1 MKENE
6 NATGLSEAEA
16 HVQEAFKRVQEAT
29 DFDAEDENPIDI
41 IINYII
47 SLESKNA
54 KLKDELETSQRVCG
68 YYRED
73 AEKAKSN
80 LDTMRKIINGV
91 NGMTELVKNL

>member
-6 NATGLSEAEA
+6 NATGLSVAETR
-16 HVQEAFKRVQEAT
+16 VQEAFKRVQEAT

-47 SLESKNA
+47 GLESKNA
-54 KLKDELETSQRVCG
+54 KLKDELETSQRVCK

-73 AEKAKSN
+73 AEKVNGN
-80 LDTMRKIINGV
+80 LETMRKIISGV
-91 NGMTELVKNL
+91 NGMTELAKNL

>member
-16 HVQEAFKRVQEAT
+16 HIQEAFKRVQETT

-47 SLESKNA
+47 GIESKNA

-73 AEKAKSN
+73 AEKPKAILTQCAKSS
-80 LDTMRKIINGV
+80 MV
-91 NGMTELVKNL
+91 LVA

>member
-6 NATGLSEAEA
+6 NATGLSVAETR
-16 HVQEAFKRVQEAT
+16 VQEAFKRVQEAT

-47 SLESKNA
+47 GLESKNA
-54 KLKDELETSQRVCG
+54 KLKDELETSQRV

-73 AEKAKSN
+73 AEKVNGN
-80 LDTMRKIINGV
+80 LETMRKIISGV
-91 NGMTELVKNL
+91 NGMTELAKNL